1 MAGLAQLAMGTAPI
15 AGGALLTL
23 VAGKFKTQ
31 APDYRALIKDDQ
43 DLLKGIP
50 DDQVARRAEL
60 QRTIDVRIDDL
71 IASLDRNRTIR
82 EEATAYKGNSRDVV
96 LFVCVVLFAVI
107 WWNVPHSRTN
117 WLPTLIVL
125 ILLAAVTAIYTL
137 RGLIGSLRSASHE
150 RRARVSRSLDHS

>member
-15 AGGALLTL
+15 AGGALLTM

-31 APDYRALIKDDQ
+31 APDFRALIKDDQ
-43 DLLKGIP
+43 ELLKGIP

-60 QRTIDVRIDDL
+60 QRTIDMRIDDL
-71 IASLDRNRTIR
+71 IASFDRSRVIR
-82 EEATAYKGNSRDVV
+82 EEATAYKGNWRDVV

-107 WWNVPHSRTN
+107 WWSVPHSRTN

-125 ILLAAVTAIYTL
+125 ILLAVVTAVYAV
-137 RGLIGSLRSASHE
+137 RGLIGSLRNAKRGHHQ
-150 RRARVSRSLDHS
+150 RR